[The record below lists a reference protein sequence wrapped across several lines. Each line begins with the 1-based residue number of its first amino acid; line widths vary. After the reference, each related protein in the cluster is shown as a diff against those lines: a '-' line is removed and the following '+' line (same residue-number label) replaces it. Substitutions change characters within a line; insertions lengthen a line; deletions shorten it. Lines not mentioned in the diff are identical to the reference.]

1 MNPREEAA
9 AALEARIGWTFTD
22 RALLD
27 RALTHASAG
36 RGGKKLRDNERLE
49 FLGDRVLG
57 LLTAERLV
65 REHPDASEGEL
76 TPRLHALVNRRACA
90 RAARE
95 AGLGPALRLAPG
107 EAKQGGRD
115 NDTVLGD
122 ACEALLGALLLDAG
136 LERTREIWAD
146 LWAKQFDG
154 PPAVDPDL
162 AKTRLQEW
170 AQAEGYGL
178 PKYEVVRR
186 TGPDHAPQF
195 RVRVTVGELTPEEA
209 EAGGRQQAEKL
220 AAAALLERE
229 QRRR

>member
-1 MNPREEAA
+1 MGPRDQAV
-9 AALEARIGWTFTD
+9 AALEARIGWSFQD
-22 RALLD
+22 RALLE
-27 RALTHASAG
+27 RALTHASAAK
-36 RGGKKLRDNERLE
+36 GGKKLRDNERLE

-57 LLTAERLV
+57 LLTADRLT
-65 REHPDASEGEL
+65 REFPEASEGEL

-122 ACEALLGALLLDAG
+122 ACEALLGALYLDAG
-136 LERTREIWAD
+136 LERTGEIWAD
-146 LWAKQFDG
+146 LWAGQFSG

-170 AQAEGYGL
+170 AQAKGYGL
-178 PKYEVVRR
+178 PRYEVLHR

-195 RVRVTVGELTPEEA
+195 RVRVTVGALGPEEA
-209 EAGGRQQAEKL
+209 EAGARQQAEKL

-229 QRRR
+229 RA